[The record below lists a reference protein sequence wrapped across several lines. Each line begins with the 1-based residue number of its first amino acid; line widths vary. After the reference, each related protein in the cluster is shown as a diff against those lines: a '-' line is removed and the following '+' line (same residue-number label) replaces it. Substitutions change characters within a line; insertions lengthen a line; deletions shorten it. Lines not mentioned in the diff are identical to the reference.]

1 MIFKDKRIKSLFLAL
16 LLVLSMFFAPMQNLV
31 LAEEAEVKEIIILH
45 TNDIHGNVREAKYN
59 TMGMAKMLTKINKI
73 RYENPNTIL
82 LDGGDAIHGQPI
94 STLSRGE
101 SIIRLMNAMGYDAMV
116 VGNHDFD
123 YGYDRLLELKGIAE
137 FPILGANVEKEDGR
151 KELVDFIIEDVD
163 GVKIGIFGLSTP
175 ETSFKT
181 KPSNVEG
188 VVFKDPVETAR
199 NMVEKLKE
207 EKVDIIIGL
216 SHLGVEGD
224 DTSIRVAEEVEGI
237 DLIVDGHSHTQ
248 LDEGKKVGDTL
259 IVQTHEKG
267 NNLGIVNLKFAN
279 GQIINKEASLFLKS
293 EGSELEEDPVLK
305 ELIDTIEE
313 ENRPEM
319 EKVLGTS
326 KVYLDG
332 ERENVRTGETN
343 LGNLLTDMMLEAS
356 GADIVMTNGGGI
368 RGSIEAGEITK
379 EDVLDAFSFDN
390 IISVIEVTGAD
401 IKVALEHGIRDY
413 PEPKGAFPHVAGMK
427 YKFDSSKPAGN
438 RVTEIIIKDKPVDL
452 EKNYKLGTNDFMAT
466 GGDDYDMFKNKV
478 VISEF
483 DALNQLLMDYIEKL
497 GEIDIETQGRIIEEL
512 VGQPEPEPKP
522 EIKEEVYVIKGGD
535 VLYRIGIKFNTSWQK
550 IAKHNKIKNPNLI
563 FPGQKI
569 IIPIK

>member
-1 MIFKDKRIKSLFLAL
+1 MHFKDKRITSLFLAL
-16 LLVLSMFFAPMQNLV
+16 ALVLGMFLPPIQSRV
-31 LAEEAEVKEIIILH
+31 LAEKTEVKEIVILH
-45 TNDIHGNVREAKYN
+45 TNDVHGNVAEAKYN
-59 TMGMAKMLTKINKI
+59 TMGMAKMLTKINEI
-73 RYENPNTIL
+73 RGENPNTIL

-101 SIIRLMNAMGYDAMV
+101 SIIRLMNTMGYDGMV
-116 VGNHDFD
+116 AGNHDFD
-123 YGYDRLLELKGIAE
+123 YGYNRLLELKEIAE
-137 FPILGANVEKEDGR
+137 FPILGGNVEKEDGI
-151 KELVDFIIEDVD
+151 KDLVDFIIKDVD

-175 ETSFKT
+175 ETLFKT

-188 VVFKDPVETAR
+188 IIFNDPVETAK
-199 NMVEKLKE
+199 NMVEKLE
-207 EKVDIIIGL
+207 EEEVDIIIGL
-216 SHLGVEGD
+216 THLGLEGEY
-224 DTSIRVAEEVEGI
+224 TSIKVAEEVEGI
-237 DLIVDGHSHTQ
+237 DLIVDGHSHSK

-267 NNLGIVNLKFAN
+267 NNLGIVNIEFAN

-319 EKVLGTS
+319 EKVLGSS

-332 ERENVRTGETN
+332 ERETTRTGETN

-356 GADIVMTNGGGI
+356 GADLVMTNGGGI
-368 RGSIEAGEITK
+368 RASIEVGEITK

-390 IISVIEVTGAD
+390 IISVIEVSGGE
-401 IKVALEHGIRDY
+401 IKAALEHGISDY
-413 PEPKGAFPHVAGMK
+413 PEAKGAFPHVAGMT

-438 RVTEIIIKDKPVDL
+438 RVTEIIIKDQPVDL
-452 EKNYKLGTNDFMAT
+452 EKTYELATNDFMAT
-466 GGDDYDMFKNKV
+466 GGDGYDMFKDKV

-483 DALNQLLMDYIEKL
+483 DALNQLLMDYIEEL